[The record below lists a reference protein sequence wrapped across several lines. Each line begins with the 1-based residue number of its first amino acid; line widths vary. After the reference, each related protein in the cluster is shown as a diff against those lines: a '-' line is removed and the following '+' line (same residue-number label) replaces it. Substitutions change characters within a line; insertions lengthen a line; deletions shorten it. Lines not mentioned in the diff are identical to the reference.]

1 MSNPLR
7 EQLISNHFKLVEQ
20 LEDKYNNQVTELLE
34 QKKVLIGEL
43 QNALTQQLKC
53 MDNLSKQNE
62 DKEME
67 NDMKSIDLES
77 KSIDDSELSN
87 DNNDDPDEIIDLES
101 KSNHSRSGLEPFK
114 CDYCDKRYKRR
125 DGLNRHIKTHRGRE
139 KKSFQCKYCDHR
151 CVSGASLKVHVR
163 VHTGERPFKCEH
175 CEKRFKTR
183 GNLSRHARIHT
194 GEKPYECE
202 HCDKT
207 FNRRDGLVQHM
218 RIHRRRKR

>member
-87 DNNDDPDEIIDLES
+87 DNDEDPDEIIDLES
-101 KSNHSRSGLEPFK
+101 KSNHSRSGLKPFK
-114 CDYCDKRYKRR
+114 CDYCDKRYTRR
-125 DGLNRHIKTHRGRE
+125 DNLNRHIKTHRGAG
-139 KKSFQCKYCDHR
+139 KKPFRCNHCDYRGISESH
-151 CVSGASLKVHVR
+151 LKIHVR
-163 VHTGERPFKCEH
+163 VHTGERPFKCDH

-183 GNLSRHARIHT
+183 GNMKRHM
-194 GEKPYECE
+194 K
-202 HCDKT
+202 
-207 FNRRDGLVQHM
+207 V
-218 RIHRRRKR
+218 HRRRKR

>member
-34 QKKVLIGEL
+34 QKKVLMGEL

-87 DNNDDPDEIIDLES
+87 DNDEDPDEIIDLES
-101 KSNHSRSGLEPFK
+101 KSNHSRSGLKPFK
-114 CDYCDKRYKRR
+114 CDYCDKRYTRR
-125 DGLNRHIKTHRGRE
+125 DNLNRHIKTHRGAG
-139 KKSFQCKYCDHR
+139 KKPFRCNHCDYRGISESH
-151 CVSGASLKVHVR
+151 LKIHVR
-163 VHTGERPFKCEH
+163 VHTGERPFKCDH

-183 GNLSRHARIHT
+183 GNMKRHM
-194 GEKPYECE
+194 K
-202 HCDKT
+202 
-207 FNRRDGLVQHM
+207 V
-218 RIHRRRKR
+218 HRRRKR

>member
-34 QKKVLIGEL
+34 QKKVLMGEL

-87 DNNDDPDEIIDLES
+87 DNDEDPDEIIDLES
-101 KSNHSRSGLEPFK
+101 KSNHSRSGLKPFK
-114 CDYCDKRYKRR
+114 CDYCDKRYTRR
-125 DGLNRHIKTHRGRE
+125 DNLNRHIKTHRGAG
-139 KKSFQCKYCDHR
+139 KKPFRCNHCDYRGISESH
-151 CVSGASLKVHVR
+151 LKIHVR
-163 VHTGERPFKCEH
+163 VHTGERPFKCDH

-183 GNLSRHARIHT
+183 GNVKRHM
-194 GEKPYECE
+194 K
-202 HCDKT
+202 
-207 FNRRDGLVQHM
+207 V
-218 RIHRRRKR
+218 HRRRKR

>member
-34 QKKVLIGEL
+34 QKKVLMGEL

-77 KSIDDSELSN
+77 KSN
-87 DNNDDPDEIIDLES
+87 Y
-101 KSNHSRSGLEPFK
+101 SRSGLKSFK
-114 CDYCDKRYKRR
+114 CDYCDKRYTRC
-125 DGLNRHIKTHRGRE
+125 DSLNRHIKIHRGTG
-139 KKSFQCKYCDHR
+139 KKPFKCNYCDYRGISESH
-151 CVSGASLKVHVR
+151 LKVYVR
-163 VHTGERPFKCEH
+163 VHTGERPFKCDH

-183 GNLSRHARIHT
+183 GNLCRHSMIHT

-207 FNRRDGLVQHM
+207 FNRRDNMVMHM
-218 RIHRRRKR
+218 RRIHRRTKR

>member
-34 QKKVLIGEL
+34 QKKVLMGEL

-87 DNNDDPDEIIDLES
+87 DNDEDPDEIIDLES
-101 KSNHSRSGLEPFK
+101 KSNHSRSGLKPFK
-114 CDYCDKRYKRR
+114 CDYCDKRYTRR
-125 DGLNRHIKTHRGRE
+125 DNLNRHIKTHRGAG
-139 KKSFQCKYCDHR
+139 KKPFKCNDCDYR
-151 CVSGASLKVHVR
+151 CVSGAHLKIHVR
-163 VHTGERPFKCEH
+163 VHTGERPFKCDY
-175 CEKRFKTR
+175 CGKRFKTR
-183 GNLSRHARIHT
+183 GNMNRHVA
-194 GEKPYECE
+194 
-202 HCDKT
+202 
-207 FNRRDGLVQHM
+207 V
-218 RIHRRRKR
+218 HRRRKR